1 MKNDV
6 RCTNEKIQARRK
18 RTTAPQTRGWRVVFS
33 AFVAIASMAVA
44 VIPSYGQATTGSIA
58 GRVVDPAG
66 IVVQGAHVTIRDV
79 DKGIVTAAVTNGSGE
94 FTETALPPGLYTITI
109 ESAGFATATVPAFEL
124 NIDQKARFNIELKVG
139 TVTTSIVV
147 TESSP
152 ILQLQGAE
160 TGQVMNSREITD
172 LPLQG
177 RDIKALM
184 ELAPGVG
191 DGGGGNNLNLSVNGQ
206 REFSNSVQVNGVE
219 VTGNRNN
226 DTNVIP
232 SLDALQE
239 FKMVTSAYA
248 PEFGR
253 ASGGSV
259 LIQTKAGTNH
269 LHGST
274 YFFYRPTAT
283 AANTWDAGPSAT
295 PTLKQKIY
303 GVTIGGPIKK
313 DKAFF
318 FLAYEGNRQQNSFDY
333 LGNTPPVNQVS
344 FDAAGDADFSKLID
358 PNAGLPDGPP
368 AGTVVPSFDPVF
380 FNNNYY
386 SQQFPGNIIPAS
398 RISPAGKLILQN
410 LFPTPQNNS
419 FFTNFAVKQAYAG
432 NSNVANLRTDYTFS
446 QNNRI
451 YLTYDAEQGDT
462 TTADPYAGAIPV
474 PNGGSGD
481 SGDLTSYENHV
492 ISLKYNHVFAAT
504 LLNEAGG
511 SFFLSTVT
519 QNSPFANNDLASKWN
534 IQNVVIPGFP
544 STDNFPQIQF
554 ESGPTVG
561 GSTYKPLSF
570 RDKNISFVEG
580 LTWTRDRHNAKFGYE
595 YRHLNSH
602 PNFSLF
608 PTPYEYIGGA
618 GEALTSDPTYTY
630 CDYSAYYYCG
640 GSEMADLLLGLPY
653 VVDQGLQLTTASTS
667 ANEHTLYAQ
676 DYWQVTPRLNLTY
689 GFRYEYQQPYVEAN
703 NNEANFDINTLLI
716 NLAGRGPN
724 SQSLVNSN
732 KTDFMPR
739 VGFSYQLKPTWVIR
753 GGFGMF
759 YSPENDAREDI
770 LTKNYPF
777 FTQQQFVNYFDSSYY
792 QFDLPYYLDTGVARS
807 TSATIPSGA
816 STINLA
822 NVAGGNSQT
831 VYSEPK
837 DFPTAYSRNYNLTLE
852 KQLGNATS
860 VEVGYV
866 GANTRNLSDS
876 VGNYNVNNHLSA
888 SVGKVQTLL
897 PSGLSNYDSLQAK
910 IERKFTSGYS
920 LLASYTFA
928 HGRDNGPAPFDLGKG
943 GNYPQNPFNLGA
955 EYADSDTDLRHHFV
969 ASQIIELPFGH
980 GKRFLAHANN
990 AAQAVIGGWQLNSIT
1005 TLQTG
1010 KPFNVVSNGTDPNY
1024 PGLRPDII
1032 ASTSVAHRTTAEWFN
1047 TKAFKV
1053 NPLQAGST
1061 KPGKTLILGDSPRN
1075 PLFGPGYTNEDL
1087 SLFKVFTLPR
1097 EMKFQIRIESFNT
1110 LNIAHYN
1117 NPNSNIAAG
1126 KFGQITGGYSPRVMQ
1141 FAGRLTF

>member
-1 MKNDV
+1 MKHEV
-6 RCTNEKIQARRK
+6 RCTNETIQARRM
-18 RTTAPQTRGWRVVFS
+18 RTTTPQTRGWCAVLFAFMTI
-33 AFVAIASMAVA
+33 AFVAIAA
-44 VIPSYGQATTGSIA
+44 IPSFGQATTGSIS
-58 GRVVDPAG
+58 GRVVDPIG
-66 IVVQGAHVTIRDV
+66 STVQGARIAIRDL
-79 DKGIVTAAVTNGSGE
+79 DTGIVTTATTDNAGE
-94 FTETALPPGLYTITI
+94 FIQTALPPGHYTITI
-109 ESAGFATATVPAFEL
+109 EAPGFATATIHGFEL
-124 NIDQKARFNIELKVG
+124 NIDQKTRFNISMKVG
-139 TVTTSIVV
+139 AVSSSVEVTGSA
-147 TESSP
+147 P

-177 RDIKALM
+177 RDFTGLM
-184 ELAPGVG
+184 RLAPGVSS
-191 DGGGGNNLNLSVNGQ
+191 GGGGNNLNLSVDGQ
-206 REFSNSVQVNGVE
+206 REFSNSIQINGVE

-226 DTNVIP
+226 DTNVVP
-232 SLDALQE
+232 SPDALQE
-239 FKMVTSAYA
+239 FKMVTSTYA

-259 LIQTKAGTNH
+259 LIQTKSGTNN

-283 AANTWDAGPSAT
+283 AANYWDAGSTAT

-318 FLAYEGNRQQNSFDY
+318 FLAYEGNRKQDSFDY
-333 LGNTPPVNQVS
+333 KGNTPPLNQVS
-344 FDAAGDADFSKLID
+344 FDAAGDADFSQLLD
-358 PNAGLPDGPP
+358 PNDGLPGGPP
-368 AGTVVPSFDPVF
+368 PGTVVPIFDPAF
-380 FNNNYY
+380 FNDNYY
-386 SQQFPGNIIPAS
+386 AEQFPNNTIPAY
-398 RISPAGKLILQN
+398 RISHAGKLILQN
-410 LFPTPQNNS
+410 LFPAAQNNK
-419 FFTNFAVKQAYAG
+419 FFENFAVKQAYTS

-462 TTADPYAGAIPV
+462 STADPYAGFIPV
-474 PNGGSGD
+474 ANGGSGD
-481 SGDLTSYENHV
+481 SGDLTSFENHV
-492 ISLKYNHVFAAT
+492 ISLKYNHVFSAA
-504 LLNEAGG
+504 LLNEASG
-511 SFFLSTVT
+511 SYFLSTVT

-534 IQNVVIPGFP
+534 IQNVTIPGFP
-544 STDNFPQIQF
+544 ATNNFPQIQF

-561 GSTYKPLSF
+561 GSTYKPLNF

-580 LTWTRDRHNAKFGYE
+580 LTWTHSRHNAKFGYE

-618 GEALTSDPTYTY
+618 GEALTSDPSYTY

-640 GSEMADLLLGLPY
+640 GSEIADLLLGLPY
-653 VVDQGLQLTTASTS
+653 VIDQGLQLAAASTS
-667 ANEHTLYAQ
+667 ANEHTVYAQ
-676 DYWQVTPRLNLTY
+676 DYWQVTPRLNLTF
-689 GFRYEYQQPYVEAN
+689 GVRYEYLQPYVEAN
-703 NNEANFDINTLLI
+703 NNESNFDMNTLLI
-716 NLAGRGPN
+716 NLAGRGSN

-739 VGFSYQLKPTWVIR
+739 VRFSYQVLPTWVIR
-753 GGFGMF
+753 GGFGIF

-777 FTQQQFVNYFDSSYY
+777 FTQQKFVNSPY
-792 QFDLPYYLDTGVARS
+792 DLGYVLDTGSPRV
-807 TSATIPSGA
+807 TSVTIPTGS

-822 NVAGGNSQT
+822 NVSGGKTQT

-837 DFPTAYSRNYNLTLE
+837 DFPTAYSRNYNITLE
-852 KQLGNATS
+852 KQLGKATS

-866 GANTRNLSDS
+866 GANTRDLSDS
-876 VGNYNVNNHLSA
+876 VGNYNVNDRLS
-888 SVGKVQTLL
+888 SSIGTVQALL
-897 PSGLSNYDSLQAK
+897 PTGLSNYDSLQAK
-910 IERKFTSGYS
+910 IERKFAAGYS
-920 LLASYTFA
+920 LLASYTYA

-943 GNYPQNPFNLGA
+943 GNYPQNPFDLGA
-955 EYADSDTDLRHHFV
+955 EYANSDTDLRHHFV

-980 GKRFLAHANN
+980 GKRFLSHANGVG
-990 AAQAVIGGWQLNSIT
+990 QAVIGGWQLNSIT

-1024 PGLRPDII
+1024 PGLRPNLVGS
-1032 ASTSVAHRTTAEWFN
+1032 ASVKHRTTAEWFN
-1047 TKAFKV
+1047 TAAFVVPKG
-1053 NPLQAGST
+1053 QAAST
-1061 KPGKTLILGDSPRN
+1061 KGGTLIVGDSPRN

-1087 SLFKVFTLPR
+1087 SLFKVFSFPR
-1097 EMKFQIRIESFNT
+1097 GMKFQVRIESFNL
-1110 LNIAHYN
+1110 LNTAHYD
-1117 NPNSNIAAG
+1117 NPNSNFAAG